1 MQPADAAKA
10 LFAVPCARVFFDL
23 GRVEVEVFGLVKR
36 HSMLSDVETIL
47 LRVWTIEVAHIPDVA
62 WARVWR

>member
-1 MQPADAAKA
+1 
-10 LFAVPCARVFFDL
+10 
-23 GRVEVEVFGLVKR
+23 VKR

-62 WARVWR
+62 WAGVWQ